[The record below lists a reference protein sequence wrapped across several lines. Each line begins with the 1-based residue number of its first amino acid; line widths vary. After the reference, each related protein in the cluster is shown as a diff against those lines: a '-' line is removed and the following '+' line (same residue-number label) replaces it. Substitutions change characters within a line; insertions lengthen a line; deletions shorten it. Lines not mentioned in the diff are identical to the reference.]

1 MNRGGRRTPPP
12 PPFFF
17 STIMSKEKL
26 TFEKLPLHKLLELQG
41 DLDIFLAKYALT
53 PTLERVRLAILAVY
67 PSLLEAIQQKKV
79 EAEENKAIQQQALA
93 DAEAEELADEGRL
106 FWLSANDL
114 HAGQINI
121 GQQLLTRID

>member
-1 MNRGGRRTPPP
+1 
-12 PPFFF
+12 
-17 STIMSKEKL
+17 MSKEKL

-106 FWLSANDL
+106 F
-114 HAGQINI
+114 
-121 GQQLLTRID
+121 